1 MRHRRLGALVLV
13 VAGVSLATNAAGAG
27 PWRARVVDAA
37 TGSPLPDVV
46 VVSLWF
52 RLTPGPVHMGRAF
65 HAADEVITDAQGR
78 VELPARRAWTWRP
91 FTRLDGPHIRM
102 FKGGY
107 GPWQFR
113 GTDEWSRLDV
123 VERDRNIH
131 HAWQQLE
138 RDEGAVIELP
148 PAPTRD
154 ERLRALRAS
163 GLAVE
168 VPPDRVPLWMAAYDR
183 EREALGLGSMRKPGG
198 TP

>member
-13 VAGVSLATNAAGAG
+13 VAGGQPRDERGRGWSLAGSGRRCRDGLAAAGCG
-27 PWRARVVDAA
+27 RRL
-37 TGSPLPDVV
+37 PL
-46 VVSLWF
+46 VS
-52 RLTPGPVHMGRAF
+52 TH
-65 HAADEVITDAQGR
+65 
-78 VELPARRAWTWRP
+78 
-91 FTRLDGPHIRM
+91 
-102 FKGGY
+102 
-107 GPWQFR
+107 PWQFR

-183 EREALGLGSMRKPGG
+183 EREALGLGSMRKPVG